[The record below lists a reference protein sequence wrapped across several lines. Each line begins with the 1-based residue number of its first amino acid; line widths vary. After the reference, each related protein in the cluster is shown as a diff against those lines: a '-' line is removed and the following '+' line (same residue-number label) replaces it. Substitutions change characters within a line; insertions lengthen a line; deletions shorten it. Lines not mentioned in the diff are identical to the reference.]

1 MSDIQHETDLEQA
14 KSRLEE
20 VAARKEGAAANPPD
34 PNLLP
39 GRRERDIS
47 DNPDDRGIRPVKKK
61 AKKKG
66 FGQKLKEA
74 FLGEDIGDGSITE
87 HIFFRIF
94 IPSFKRVL
102 ADMGNSAINMAL
114 GLDPKTRTIRSDGGT
129 HVSNAGVYRDRN
141 LNRAGGRTREAVCDY
156 EWDEETAKD
165 IYNQLLEIA
174 EKYDAATLA
183 DAYSIMDMPEKIRST
198 DRNYGWTS
206 AALRR
211 ADVYC
216 VDRNRGLWVV
226 DLPPARQI

>member
-1 MSDIQHETDLEQA
+1 MSELQHRTDLEQA
-14 KSRLEE
+14 KAKLQE
-20 VAARKEGAAANPPD
+20 VAETKEGRKD
-34 PNLLP
+34 PRASEGVMP
-39 GRRERDIS
+39 APRKPAPEEKD
-47 DNPDDRGIRPVKKK
+47 IRPVKAKP
-61 AKKKG
+61 KKKK
-66 FGQKLKEA
+66 FSQKLKEA
-74 FLGEDIGDGSITE
+74 MFSEDIGSGSVTE
-87 HIFFRIF
+87 HVFFKIF
-94 IPSFKRVL
+94 IPSVKRVL
-102 ADMGNSAINMAL
+102 SDMANSAINMAL
-114 GLDPKTRTIRSDGGT
+114 GLDPKTRTIRNDGGT